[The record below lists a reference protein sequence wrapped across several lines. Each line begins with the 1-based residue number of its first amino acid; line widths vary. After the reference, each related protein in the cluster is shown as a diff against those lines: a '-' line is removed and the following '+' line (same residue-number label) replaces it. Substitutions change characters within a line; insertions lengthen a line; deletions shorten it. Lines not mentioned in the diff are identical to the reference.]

1 MSEDQDKGATEAS
14 TKATKEE
21 LLERLARIDVRA
33 WADKLRANLPSS
45 VDAVA
50 LGVLS
55 MAPFLLL
62 CTREALIWRTEE
74 LARSACD
81 ALERDDFATAA
92 ILTRAVSE
100 NAALTWKLMA
110 VLDERGKHPPEKMAD
125 LLMRMLA
132 GSGKWESPKPVHVM
146 DCLRE
151 MDKEAPGVLSHYEA
165 LSDIAHPNWSGVCGM
180 YSKMAPN
187 LITRFGRGL
196 GHPDR
201 SRGMIKIAMYD
212 SLIAFEF
219 AYHRISDL
227 MPAFLAELESI
238 SDPLAA
244 RKYMDAWALRK
255 SSRME
260 NLQ

>member
-1 MSEDQDKGATEAS
+1 MSEDRDKGATEAS
-14 TKATKEE
+14 TKAAEEKE
-21 LLERLARIDVRA
+21 LLELAPRVADVRA
-33 WADKLRANLPSS
+33 WADKLRASLPPS

-50 LGVLS
+50 LGVIS

-81 ALERDDFATAA
+81 ALERDDFAAAA
-92 ILTRAVSE
+92 ILTRAVTE

-110 VLDERGKHPPEKMAD
+110 VLDERGKYTPEKMND

-132 GSGKWESPKPVHVM
+132 GSGKWEGPKPVHVM

-151 MDKEAPGVLSHYEA
+151 MDKEVPGVLFGYEA
-165 LSDIAHPNWSGVCGM
+165 LSDMAHPNWSGVSGM
-180 YSKMAPN
+180 YSKTAPN

-196 GHPDR
+196 RRADR
-201 SRGMIKIAMYD
+201 SRAMITSAMCG
-212 SLIAFEF
+212 SLDVFEY
-219 AYHRISDL
+219 AYNRISDL

-238 SDPLAA
+238 SDSRAA
-244 RKYMDAWALRK
+244 RKYIDGLFG
-255 SSRME
+255 
-260 NLQ
+260 